1 LDQTGAA
8 GLSSLSQVPTMS
20 VSWWL
25 CMQILVLSAV
35 RSTDLCSAL
44 AAAHADG
51 AERRGDPVT
60 VSAAGQQEVQQQ
72 PRFERG
78 EESGADQALA

>member
-1 LDQTGAA
+1 
-8 GLSSLSQVPTMS
+8 LSQVPTMS